1 MNTDISKKER
11 TWKETPRNCSEGTRR
26 DEHLFF
32 EMSRVVES
40 PEMLMS
46 WVEWFRRLHI
56 PCAIAKA
63 DGGYTLWRKGTEVG
77 RKRAKVPQILM
88 EENIVFSFGL
98 TGRELSLLKEKH
110 QEGAGDLSGAFED
123 VALPEW
129 EEGGENQFDIASSAL

>member
-56 PCAIAKA
+56 PCAVA
-63 DGGYTLWRKGTEVG
+63 
-77 RKRAKVPQILM
+77 
-88 EENIVFSFGL
+88 
-98 TGRELSLLKEKH
+98 
-110 QEGAGDLSGAFED
+110 QEGEGPTDIDKGEHRFFVWLDRQRPEAAGRNRARKPGRLMRRIWRRGMSRM
-123 VALPEW
+123 
-129 EEGGENQFDIASSAL
+129 GGKQTRRKDNT

>member
-56 PCAIAKA
+56 PCAVART
-63 DGGYTLWRKGTEVG
+63 DGGYTLWRKGREVG
-77 RKRAKVPQILM
+77 RRRAKVPQILIK
-88 EENIVFSFGL
+88 ENIVFSFGL
-98 TGRELSLLKEKH
+98 TGSDLKL
-110 QEGAGDLSGAFED
+110 QEETEQESPGDLCGGFGD
-123 VALPEW
+123 VACPEW
-129 EEGGENQFDIASSAL
+129 EESGENQIETVSSVL